1 MSPEIW
7 SIIGLGIS
15 LCMFVFTLH
24 KLMIREMDARF
35 RAVDSRFEQAEKR
48 SDERFEQAEKRS
60 YERFE
65 QVDRQIEGL
74 SSELKEARKDIA
86 KVDNRVSRVEGSL
99 ETIIR
104 FATGSKD
111 D

>member
-7 SIIGLGIS
+7 SIFGLGIS
-15 LCMFVFTLH
+15 LSMFVFTLH

-35 RAVDSRFEQAEKR
+35 RAVDSRFEQVDR
-48 SDERFEQAEKRS
+48 RFEK
-60 YERFE
+60 
-65 QVDRQIEGL
+65 VDRQFEGVSNTL
-74 SSELKEARKDIA
+74 TDVRKDIA
-86 KVDNRVSRVEGSL
+86 RVDNRVSHVEGSL

-104 FATGSKD
+104 FATGPKD